1 MYQNR
6 VIRIINRAWREKES
20 RTRGK
25 RSERLVYV
33 IPREISSASYTVT
46 YVTNR
51 GENHRIGENEEEKQI
66 V

>member
-1 MYQNR
+1 MAR
-6 VIRIINRAWREKES
+6 KRIKNS
-20 RTRGK
+20 RK
-25 RSERLVYV
+25 RSEGLVYV

>member
-6 VIRIINRAWREKES
+6 NKNNQSCVARKRIKNS
-20 RTRGK
+20 RK